1 MKNKNI
7 SFYKTIL
14 GRKSHLIFR
23 QDIKYFV
30 FTSKDHETRGRFYI
44 HPFSEIRKI
53 QRQLLNKNIPKV
65 FHVADIYTK
74 LKGIIGSEDILRSN
88 SSFIISRLRSICYIL
103 CANGVLKIV
112 KKDRK
117 IYFRK

>member
-23 QDIKYFV
+23 QDKKYFV
-30 FTSKDHETRGRFYI
+30 FTSNDYETRGRFYI
-44 HPFSEIRKI
+44 HPF
-53 QRQLLNKNIPKV
+53 NKNITKV